1 MAVQQKDLQILQLL
15 CTSPIDANLRTR
27 KGDTPYMLS
36 CMNGSYD
43 CGDYLIGQGAD
54 PYLLSSSG
62 QSCLAILANSI
73 RQAANDLD
81 FAFSAQKMLDFV
93 DSYKLEY
100 FGDLN
105 AYNNDIATLNDLSKK
120 AKDHGMVMPAPEP
133 ESEPEPEPEPEPIPT
148 SKSMEVSSPI
158 PTAVGVATHGGQS
171 IQQNGSSMYNE
182 VPQSVYEAESKLVE

>member
-1 MAVQQKDLQILQLL
+1 MAVQQKNLQILQLL
-15 CTSPIDANLRTR
+15 CASPIDANLRTR

-43 CGDYLIGQGAD
+43 CGDYLIEQGAD
-54 PYLLSSSG
+54 PYLLSTSG
-62 QSCLAILANSI
+62 QSCLAILANAI
-73 RQAANDLD
+73 RQAGNDLD
-81 FAFSAQKMLDFV
+81 FAFSAQKMLRFA

-120 AKDHGMVMPAPEP
+120 AEEHGMVMPVPEP
-133 ESEPEPEPEPEPIPT
+133 ELEPIPFPEPIPT
-148 SKSMEVSSPI
+148 SKSMEVSPI
-158 PTAVGVATHGGQS
+158 STAVGVATHGGES